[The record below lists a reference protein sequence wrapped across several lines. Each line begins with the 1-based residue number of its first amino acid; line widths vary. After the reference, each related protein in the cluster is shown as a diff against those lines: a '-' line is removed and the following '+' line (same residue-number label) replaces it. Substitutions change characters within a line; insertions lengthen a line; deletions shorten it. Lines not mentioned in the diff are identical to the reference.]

1 MKNKQ
6 IKAVVILLV
15 LNIAV
20 YAAYGAMHYT
30 NIKNMS
36 ADTNVY
42 VANERTTDD
51 IVSIQSEGTDGSFA
65 INFNGTSWTVEGK
78 ENFPISSDALSKL
91 IEKANN
97 LTAARK
103 ISSDGDYEKYGLD
116 NPKTTITVTDSQ
128 GTSIKYVIGNFNE
141 NINRY
146 YVCEEGSKD
155 IYIINKSVGD
165 QLTADINS
173 YAAAFDLSDLSRSTL
188 STLEIVNGESDTVI
202 NKGEKDDNNPLGSS
216 SQWTFGKPFSSSVF
230 VDVNKIDTII
240 IKLKNAAASQCVM
253 FSPTESDLENYG
265 LRDSRVYYSLNY
277 SGKNVKM
284 YMGKTNDDGSAYISF
299 DGSSIVGLADSET
312 VSALKE
318 YLDPYKYLP
327 QSVCTAKKAAV
338 DSIEAVLDGKT
349 YNIDM
354 SKDNDSVT
362 AFFNKLSGIVSSSHS
377 IEAENVQPNDSSFI
391 ITYHFKDSAYA
402 DITVYYTPYDNDY
415 YTASCGEVSGR
426 LVNKRSIESV
436 IDLLKAVE
444 Q

>member
-6 IKAVVILLV
+6 LKAVVILLV

-20 YAAYGAMHYT
+20 YAAYGAMHYV
-30 NIKNMS
+30 NVKNMS

-42 VANERTTDD
+42 VAKERTTDD
-51 IVSIQSEGTDGSFA
+51 IVSIQSEGTDGNFA
-65 INFNGTSWTVEGK
+65 INFNGTNWTVEGN

-91 IEKANN
+91 TEKANN

-116 NPKTTITVTDSQ
+116 NPKTTLTITDSQ
-128 GTSIKYVIGNFNE
+128 GTSVTYVIGNFNE

-165 QLTADINS
+165 QLTEDINS

-188 STLEIVNGESDTVI
+188 STIEVVNGESDTVI

-216 SQWTFGKPFSSSVF
+216 SQWTFGKPFSNSVF

-240 IKLKNAAASQCVM
+240 IKLKDAASSQCVA
-253 FSPTESDLENYG
+253 FSPSESDLESYG
-265 LRDSRVYYSLNY
+265 LKDSKVYYSLNY
-277 SGKNVKM
+277 SGKTAKM
-284 YMGKTNDDGSAYISF
+284 YMGKINDDGSAYISF
-299 DGSSIVGLADSET
+299 DGSGIVGLADSET
-312 VSALKE
+312 VTALNE

-338 DSIEAVLDGKT
+338 ESITVTLEGNT

-362 AFFNKLSGIVSSSHS
+362 AFFNKLSGIASTSHS
-377 IEAENVQPNDSSFI
+377 TEAEGIAPDDRSFV
-391 ITYHFKDSAYA
+391 ITYHFKDKSYA